1 MVPPHQIPSA
11 ERFRKYSAAA
21 LLFSALLPALWAQT
35 QPSTK
40 PLSKD
45 DVVQLL
51 KGNVPVK
58 RVETLARQRGI
69 DFPITPA
76 TESELRQAGAN
87 ESLLGVLEELAPSP
101 PASVPASP
109 YAGKLVSGINPI
121 FTSDASFAIP
131 GTSPIGTG
139 LMETAKENVNKAVG
153 WLNPLIHDARGSWA
167 ELLSW
172 QPRNPDNGVIGVHFS
187 VGPAPPTPTAAPQLV
202 MSKSQ
207 TSLSMG
213 IPAEHYQDPGAIFAD
228 VLELF
233 IWNLPPQMSHSAHDK
248 LVQQVRKTAAEF
260 SYPGD
265 PLPPEVLA
273 RFGVRTSSQAKSLD
287 ADTPDSHTNAAIYD
301 GDIQGRVI
309 GSTVKCFNFLFNKG
323 VPYLTK
329 LQNTAVQK
337 TKESFQAGDAQVA
350 TEWQNVATT
359 LGDDVHTI
367 NSLLESL
374 PAQLKVDFYYRAAE
388 QTTAHGKPGRP
399 TKIPESE
406 PGVRIT
412 IALPRD
418 VYTPAAVKDA
428 LIQEL
433 SSQARGIQIGRAVND
448 FFLLFAEDPANQGDF
463 YAVTMQQLHP
473 QPDEALGTLS
483 KLWPVAAR

>member
-1 MVPPHQIPSA
+1 VTTEAMRIYRPLL
-11 ERFRKYSAAA
+11 AACLA
-21 LLFSALLPALWAQT
+21 LAVVAAVAGHAHA

-69 DFPITPA
+69 DFPMTPE

-87 ESLLGVLEELAPSP
+87 ESLLAVLEGLAPSP
-101 PASVPASP
+101 PVSLPASP

-131 GTSPIGTG
+131 GTSPIGKG

-153 WLNPLIHDARGSWA
+153 WLNPLIHDARGSWS

-172 QPRNPDNGVIGVHFS
+172 QPRNPDNGVIGIHFS

-202 MSKSQ
+202 MSKSP

-213 IPAEHYQDPGAIFAD
+213 IPAEHYQDPGAIFGD

-233 IWNLPPQMSHSAHDK
+233 IWNLPTQLSRAAHDK
-248 LVQQVRKTAAEF
+248 LVQQVKKTAGEF

-265 PLPPEVLA
+265 PLPSEVLA
-273 RFGVRTSSQAKSLD
+273 RLGVRTSSQAKSLD
-287 ADTPDSHTNAAIYD
+287 ADTPDTGTNAGIYE
-301 GDIQGRVI
+301 GDIQGHVI
-309 GSTVKCFNFLFNKG
+309 GSTVKCFNFLFSKG

-329 LQNTAVQK
+329 LQSNALQSA
-337 TKESFQAGDAQVA
+337 KELSATSNAEAAQSA
-350 TEWQNVATT
+350 QEYAAL
-359 LGDDVHTI
+359 LGEDIHTI
-367 NSLLESL
+367 KALLETL
-374 PAQLKVDFYYRAAE
+374 PAQLKVDFYYRGAE
-388 QTTAHGKPGRP
+388 QTTARGKTGRP

-418 VYTPAAVKDA
+418 AYTPAAVKDA

-433 SSQARGIQIGRAVND
+433 SNQAGGLQIGRAVND
-448 FFLLFAEDPANQGDF
+448 FFLVYEGDPANKGDYF
-463 YAVTMQQLHP
+463 AVTMQQLHP
-473 QPDEALGTLS
+473 EPNPRLPS
-483 KLWPVAAR
+483 PPP

>member
-1 MVPPHQIPSA
+1 MTTEAMRIHQSLL
-11 ERFRKYSAAA
+11 AACLA
-21 LLFSALLPALWAQT
+21 LAAVAAIAGHAHA

-58 RVETLARQRGI
+58 RVETLVHQRGI
-69 DFPITPA
+69 DFPITPE
-76 TESELRQAGAN
+76 TESELRQAGATD
-87 ESLLGVLEELAPSP
+87 SLLAVLEELAPSP
-101 PASVPASP
+101 PASLPASP

-121 FTSDASFAIP
+121 FTADANFAIP
-131 GTSPIGTG
+131 GTSPIGKG
-139 LMETAKENVNKAVG
+139 LMETAKENVNEAVG

-202 MSKSQ
+202 MSKSP

-228 VLELF
+228 VLELL
-233 IWNLPPQMSHSAHDK
+233 IWNLPPQQSRAAHEK

-273 RFGVRTSSQAKSLD
+273 RLGVRTSSQAKSLD
-287 ADTPDSHTNAAIYD
+287 ADTPDTGTNAGIYD

-309 GSTVKCFNFLFNKG
+309 GSTVKCFNFLFSKG
-323 VPYLTK
+323 APYLTK
-329 LQNTAVQK
+329 LQHTAVQK
-337 TKESFQAGDAQVA
+337 AKESSQAGDAQAA
-350 TEWQNVATT
+350 TEWQTVATT
-359 LGDDVHTI
+359 LGDDVRTI
-367 NSLLESL
+367 NSLLETL
-374 PAQLKVDFYYRAAE
+374 PPQLKVDFYYRAAE
-388 QTTAHGKPGRP
+388 STTARGKAGRP

-406 PGVRIT
+406 RGVRIA

-418 VYTPAAVKDA
+418 AYTPAAAKDA

-433 SSQARGIQIGRAVND
+433 SNQAGGLQIGRAVND
-448 FFLLFAEDPANQGDF
+448 FFLLYGEDPANKGDYF
-463 YAVTMQQLHP
+463 AVTMQQLHP

-483 KLWPVAAR
+483 KLWPTPAR